1 VFPIRDNN
9 PAPRFPIVTILLI
22 VINLVVYFLQ
32 VKIQMR
38 IGPELA
44 EDFVVRHALVP
55 ARDFAPGVVS
65 LKPYFASMF
74 MHGGLFH
81 VLFNLWTLWIFG
93 DNVEGEMGPI
103 RYLAFY
109 LLCGLA
115 AGFTHCYLEPQSLI
129 PVVGASGAIAGV
141 MGAYMFLFPHARLRM
156 FTLLIFWPIFFEI
169 PAFVFL
175 IIWFVGQLAS
185 VAPALQSGPGTEDVG
200 GVAFGAHVGGFVA
213 GVVLLPFLR
222 QRSKKRKLSRSR

>member
-1 VFPIRDNN
+1 MFPIRDNN
-9 PAPRFPIVTILLI
+9 PAPRFPLVTVLLI
-22 VINLVVYFLQ
+22 ALNLAIFFIQ
-32 VKIQMR
+32 MKIQMR

-44 EDFVVRHALVP
+44 EDFVTRHALVP
-55 ARDFAPGVVS
+55 ARDFSHGIHS

-93 DNVEGEMGPI
+93 DNVEGELGLV
-103 RYLAFY
+103 RYLTFY

-115 AGFTHCYLEPQSLI
+115 AAFTHCYLEPHSLV

-156 FTLLIFWPIFFEI
+156 FTLLVFWPIFFEI

-175 IIWFVGQLAS
+175 IIWFLGQLMSVVPAAS
-185 VAPALQSGPGTEDVG
+185 VAPGAEQVG
-200 GVAFGAHVGGFVA
+200 GVAFGAHIGGFVA
-213 GVVLLPFLR
+213 GIVLLPFF
-222 QRSKKRKLSRSR
+222 KRGKSAKRAARR